1 MARKLRL
8 EFPGAVYH
16 VINRGNYRADIFAN
30 DKAKG
35 AFEECLF
42 QACRKSG
49 WILHAFV
56 LMRNHFHL
64 SLETPEGN
72 LVPGMQW
79 LQGTFGCRFN
89 RFRQEHGHLFQ
100 GRYKA
105 LIVGDGPALGSVGD
119 YIHLNPVRAGVVQIE
134 DLRNYRYSSYWYLRN
149 PNRRPDFLHPETALA
164 SAGGLPDK
172 QAGWDRYELMLE
184 QQVDDGSTG
193 QSRTCVNL
201 SKGWVIGTKD
211 FKAALIS
218 EYKLAGLTRAWGR
231 SGAAEVRA
239 EKWRAALQEAM
250 ALLQRTPDEAMLAR
264 KSAPWKLAI
273 AAWMKT
279 HTQAGN
285 GWLSKSLN
293 LGAPKAFSHNLTH
306 FRRTSLASDPHWKK
320 LSALSVT

>member
-8 EFPGAVYH
+8 EFPGAIYH
-16 VINRGNYRADIFAN
+16 VINRGNYRADIFAS
-30 DKAKG
+30 DKTKG
-35 AFEECLF
+35 AFEDCLF
-42 QACRKSG
+42 QACQKSG

-64 SLETPEGN
+64 GLETPEGN

-89 RFRQEHGHLFQ
+89 RRRQERGHIFQ

-105 LIVGDGPALGSVGD
+105 LIVGNGLALGSVCD
-119 YIHLNPVRAGVVQIE
+119 YIHLNPVRAGAVQIDE
-134 DLRNYRYSSYWYLRN
+134 LRSYRYSSYWYLRN
-149 PNRRPDFLHPETALA
+149 PKQRPGFMHPETALA
-164 SAGGLPDK
+164 NAGRLVDT
-172 QAGWDRYELMLE
+172 QAGWDRYQQMLAH
-184 QQVDDGSTG
+184 QVSSGSTDKN
-193 QSRTCVNL
+193 RTYVSL
-201 SKGWVIGTKD
+201 SNGWVIGTDD

-218 EYKLAGLTRAWGR
+218 KHKLAGLARAWGE

-239 EKWRAALQEAM
+239 AKWRAALRQAM
-250 ALLQRTPDEAMLAR
+250 EVLHRTSEDATAER

-285 GWLSKSLN
+285 GWLSQNLN
-293 LGAPKAFSHNLTH
+293 LGAPKAFSHNLTN
-306 FRRTSLASDPHWKK
+306 FRRNRLASDPHWQK